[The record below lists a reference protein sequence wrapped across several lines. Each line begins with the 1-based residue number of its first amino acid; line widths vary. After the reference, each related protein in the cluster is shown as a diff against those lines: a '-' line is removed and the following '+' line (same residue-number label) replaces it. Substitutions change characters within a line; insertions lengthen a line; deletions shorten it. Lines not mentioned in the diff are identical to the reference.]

1 MTRPCWAAVTFAYCD
16 ENALYAKEYSD
27 ANRSRILRLDLTTGE
42 WSALPLNLGEQVL
55 GVNGHRFLTSRLLTD
70 APLPDYNDREA
81 YNAALQNARSELVL
95 LGPCD
100 HAEGKRSAKWNA
112 LTVAR
117 SM

>member
-1 MTRPCWAAVTFAYCD
+1 MRKPTSTTAAINYELSSRPSSIEKLNDDLTARETVLTFDPSLLGGGYFAYCD

-70 APLPDYNDREA
+70 APLPDYNDR
-81 YNAALQNARSELVL
+81 RSL
-95 LGPCD
+95 
-100 HAEGKRSAKWNA
+100 
-112 LTVAR
+112 
-117 SM
+117 

>member
-1 MTRPCWAAVTFAYCD
+1 MR
-16 ENALYAKEYSD
+16 KEYSD

-81 YNAALQNARSELVL
+81 YNAALQNARASLSGWTL
-95 LGPCD
+95 RPCS
-100 HAEGKRSAKWNA
+100 GKRSAKWNA
-112 LTVAR
+112 LTVVR